1 MHTPEK
7 WQMGSAEKIQKFM
20 QEFGFATLVS
30 NSSTSSKL
38 ISGSLEAS
46 HLPLL
51 LMPDEGE
58 HGVLYGHFARAN
70 AHYKAVD
77 NEQVLAIF
85 SGPHAYISP
94 TWYESYPAVP
104 TWNYSAVHA
113 SGVLELTDDDTTA
126 SILTAT
132 INKYEPSLLADG
144 GFIPD
149 EFKAK
154 LSKGI
159 IGFKITIKQLQAIEK
174 LGQHRATSDQQGVS
188 AALSSSDN
196 LEAKLLFN
204 YMSRHN
210 VGLGDN

>member
-7 WQMGSAEKIQKFM
+7 WQMNSTEKIQQFM
-20 QEFGFATLVS
+20 QQYSFATLVS
-30 NSSTSSKL
+30 NNLLSSS
-38 ISGSLEAS
+38 IEAS
-46 HLPLL
+46 HIPLL

-58 HGVLYGHFARAN
+58 YGVLYGHFARAN
-70 AHYKAVD
+70 GHHKAVD

-94 TWYESYPAVP
+94 TWYESHPAVP

-113 SGVLELTDDDTTA
+113 SGVLQLTDDDTTA

-132 INKYEPSLLADG
+132 INKYEPSLLANG

-149 EFKAK
+149 DYKAK
-154 LSKGI
+154 LSIGI
-159 IGFKITIKQLQAIEK
+159 IGFKVTINQLQAIEK

-188 AALSSSDN
+188 TALANSND
-196 LEAKLLFN
+196 LQAKMLFD
-204 YMSRHN
+204 YMQSN
-210 VGLGDN
+210 NIGLGT